1 MTILLYIALGYLLIT
16 GGILY
21 LNKRDFSPLPP
32 TPRNYFDEQ
41 APLVTICIPARNEEN
56 SIERCVRSAIDQQ
69 YPNHHVLVLND
80 GSTDGTTAILSSLS
94 EQFPETLTVISG
106 KPKPN
111 NWLGKSW
118 ACHQL
123 SEQALGEI
131 LLFADADTWME
142 PGTVAKVV
150 RAMGSDVVDL
160 ITLWPQQKFGTFGEK
175 TVIPLVYFALLTLL
189 PTRYV
194 YQSPKWVPK
203 FLQRNVDP
211 LFAAANGQFMAFK
224 KKSYQTIGGHQS
236 VKNDVVEDVEL
247 AKNIKRAGYRMKMYH
262 GQNAV
267 SCRMYETHDELWEG
281 FRKNFF
287 AGFNHNPVLF
297 VGMGLLHIIA
307 FIIPIISFPFL
318 LLWGL
323 PKLAILA
330 LIAIL
335 LMFLQRFIIDTWFGW
350 KFRYG
355 LLHPLGVS
363 WFQIL
368 GVQVLSDYFQGNSA
382 QWKNRKI

>member
-1 MTILLYIALGYLLIT
+1 MTILLYIALAYLLIT

-21 LNKRDFSPLPP
+21 LNKQDFTALPP

-41 APLVTICIPARNEEN
+41 APLVTICIPARNEAN

-69 YPNHHVLVLND
+69 YPNHHVLVLDD
-80 GSTDGTTAILSSLS
+80 GSTDGTSAILESLA
-94 EQFPETLTVISG
+94 EQFPENLSVISG
-106 KPKPN
+106 EPKPED
-111 NWLGKSW
+111 WLGKSW

-131 LLFADADTWME
+131 LIFTDADTWME
-142 PGTVAKVV
+142 PETVSKVV
-150 RAMGSDVVDL
+150 RAMGSDIVDL
-160 ITLWPQQKFGTFGEK
+160 ISLWPQQKFGSFWER

-194 YQSPKWVPK
+194 YHPPKWIPG
-203 FLQRNVDP
+203 FLRQQINP

-224 KKSYQTIGGHQS
+224 KKSYRAIGGHQS

-247 AKNIKRAGYRMKMYH
+247 AKNIKRNGYRMKMYH
-262 GQNAV
+262 GRNAV
-267 SCRMYETHDELWEG
+267 SCRMYESKAELWEG

-297 VGMGLLHIIA
+297 AGMGLLHLIT
-307 FIIPIISFPFL
+307 FLIPILSLPFL
-318 LLWGL
+318 LLWGSSQL
-323 PKLAILA
+323 IVLA

-335 LMFLQRFIIDTWFGW
+335 LMYIQRFIVDRWFNW
-350 KFRYG
+350 RFRYG

-363 WFQIL
+363 WFQVL
-368 GVQVLSDYFQGNSA
+368 GIQVLSDYFYGNNA
-382 QWKNRKI
+382 QWKDRDI